1 MFQLQQKKP
10 TMPKTMRNPFS
21 DGSCRSF
28 IEESAAK
35 ILNFPFL
42 FFKIGITSTH
52 FHFKLPK
59 FVTKDIFT
67 CILGIGG
74 AKNLYLD
81 VLSIDINILSGIRY
95 LIWILGTNTLL

>member
-1 MFQLQQKKP
+1 MSSTSLDFQLNFGLSFQLWGKKFQLQQKKP
-10 TMPKTMRNPFS
+10 TMPKTMRNPLC

-28 IEESAAK
+28 IEESTAK

-59 FVTKDIFT
+59 FVTKNIFT
-67 CILGIGG
+67 CILGI
-74 AKNLYLD
+74 
-81 VLSIDINILSGIRY
+81 
-95 LIWILGTNTLL
+95 